1 MKRNGFKR
9 NILIAFMAAA
19 IMVIQPF
26 FVQNAK
32 AMENTYY
39 DSMYYNTGLLTN
51 QEFTGL
57 SDLPKG
63 TVIIMSPEDNT
74 YYYGEEAEE
83 MIING
88 SVTTVS
94 FTGVGSSSVGTAAF
108 AKHIATARKEK
119 VAGIVTGLGAA
130 SVGSEGVQ
138 GYYIGRP
145 SNIAGTYY
153 VEPAS
158 DKLVELYTEG
168 ARPKLLIGHS
178 KGNMDLA
185 NALYKLKND
194 GNKSMYEGVKVI
206 TFGCGVYVPSGV
218 GSLKQYLGNLDSLG
232 TMNTVS
238 YLNLTWVYGAYHTT
252 NPYYALTYM
261 PIQNYV
267 K

>member
-1 MKRNGFKR
+1 M
-9 NILIAFMAAA
+9 LVAFMVAA
-19 IMVIQPF
+19 IMVVQPF
-26 FVQNAK
+26 FTQNVK

-39 DSMYYNTGLLTN
+39 DSMYYYTGLLTN
-51 QEFTGL
+51 KEFSEL

-63 TVIIMSPEDNT
+63 TVIVMSPIDNH
-74 YYYGEEAEE
+74 YYYGEEAEQL
-83 MIING
+83 IIDG
-88 SVTTVS
+88 SVTIVS

-108 AKHIATARKEK
+108 AKHIAVARDEY
-119 VAGIVTGLGAA
+119 VAGIVTGLGVT
-130 SVGSEGVQ
+130 SVGSEGIQ

-158 DKLVELYTEG
+158 DKLAELYIEG
-168 ARPKLLIGHS
+168 GRPKLLIGHS

-185 NALYKLKND
+185 NALYKLNNE
-194 GNKSMYEGVKVI
+194 GNKSMFEGVKII

-218 GSLKQYLGNLDSLG
+218 GSIKQYLGNLDSLG
-232 TMNTVS
+232 IMNTVS
-238 YLNLTWVYGAYHTT
+238 YYNLIWVYGAYHTT

-267 K
+267 VN